1 MAWLI
6 ARPLTN
12 VLAFLDAPDVDEPPA
27 SFTRDRLAGGCE
39 PYPTSEAAT
48 QASTRSR

>member
-1 MAWLI
+1 MACR
-6 ARPLTN
+6 APLTN
-12 VLAFLDAPDVDEPPA
+12 VLAFLDAPDVDEPPT
-27 SFTRDRLAGGCE
+27 SFAEDCLAGGRE